1 MGSRARTRIAVD
13 APGLGA
19 PAVTRWQP
27 VWLML
32 RGWERLRV
40 VGAEKLPTTMPT
52 SPSANREVHIIRP

>member
-1 MGSRARTRIAVD
+1 MDFSRAHPDCGRCSGSGRTCRD
-13 APGLGA
+13 A
-19 PAVTRWQP
+19 WQP

>member
-1 MGSRARTRIAVD
+1 
-13 APGLGA
+13 
-19 PAVTRWQP
+19 VTRWQP

-52 SPSANREVHIIRP
+52 SPSANREVHIIPP